1 MYQICTAFED
11 KLMTPKK
18 VLKNFNPIIF
28 YYIFDLTILCH
39 VQAEPDW
46 SKIRLYR
53 NNVVV
58 GLGLYLL
65 FLFSLGKLI
74 GGFCALCG
82 TFILTLPI
90 PIVVNS
96 FAGYYKNRLW
106 RNEVAQKKRERAMAQ
121 ASEAREMQKMN
132 LFQAMAAPT
141 AGMTS
146 NFQSSVKYQQ
156 QE

>member
-1 MYQICTAFED
+1 MLLVAVAILTFSSLVYFAEKEGYDEENATEANHWTFVESFWWG
-11 KLMTPKK
+11 LMTITTVGYDLDPKT
-18 VLKNFNPIIF
+18 F
-28 YYIFDLTILCH
+28 
-39 VQAEPDW
+39 
-46 SKIRLYR
+46 
-53 NNVVV
+53 
-58 GLGLYLL
+58 
-65 FLFSLGKLI
+65 LGKLI

-156 QE
+156 

>member
-1 MYQICTAFED
+1 
-11 KLMTPKK
+11 MTCKK
-18 VLKNFNPIIF
+18 KFKR
-28 YYIFDLTILCH
+28 ILFLQFFIDVCQS
-39 VQAEPDW
+39 QANLEW
-46 SKIRLYR
+46 SKIRLFL
-53 NNVVV
+53 NNLVQ
-58 GLGLYLL
+58 GLYLL